1 MMVFWT
7 MMAKVIL
14 PTTDVLNLN
23 DGDGADP
30 DGEDGD
36 GTGAFPD
43 GEDDDSAYHDGQGYK
58 STTSI
63 LNSAPCDAASHTVRH
78 VPEGFHCLQILVRFE
93 FTSLSSMQVFKNCSA
108 LSTFFVLKKLF
119 ACKIYH

>member
-30 DGEDGD
+30 VGEDGD
-36 GTGAFPD
+36 GNG
-43 GEDDDSAYHDGQGYK
+43 AYHDGQGDK
-58 STTSI
+58 STTCI

-78 VPEGFHCLQILVRFE
+78 VPEGFHCLQMLMRFE

-119 ACKIYH
+119 CNFVAI

>member
-36 GTGAFPD
+36 D
-43 GEDDDSAYHDGQGYK
+43 GNGAYHDGQGDK

-63 LNSAPCDAASHTVRH
+63 LNSAPCDAASHAVRH
-78 VPEGFHCLQILVRFE
+78 VPEGFHCLQMLMRFE
-93 FTSLSSMQVFKNCSA
+93 YTSLSSMQVFNNCS
-108 LSTFFVLKKLF
+108 LR
-119 ACKIYH
+119 